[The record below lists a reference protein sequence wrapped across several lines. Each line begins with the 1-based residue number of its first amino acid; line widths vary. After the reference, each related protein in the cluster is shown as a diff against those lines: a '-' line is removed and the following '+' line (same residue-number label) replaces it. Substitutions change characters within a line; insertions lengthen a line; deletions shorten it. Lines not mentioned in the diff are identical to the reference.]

1 MKMKGGSLCHII
13 IALVA
18 FGAVIPSNHAQAG
31 LLDDWFACKQD
42 VLPRLRGQSP
52 SDAAAQYCMGL
63 GYMTGQ
69 LDGKRDRNAAAQWFA
84 RAAAQG
90 HAGAEVAM
98 GYDYEKG
105 YGVVADPAQAVAWYR
120 KAAAQN
126 NADGLFNLGRA
137 YQNGIGVAA
146 DTGQARTYYSQAA
159 AHGSPE
165 ARQALDSTQDGYA
178 QAKRSYDAKNYAE
191 GSRQMLDAA
200 NAGNAQAQ
208 FMIGNAYEFGN
219 GVAADLGQAA
229 SWYQKAAS
237 QGHAEAQK
245 NLGNFY
251 EDGRG
256 VPEDWTVA
264 VASYRKSAEQHN
276 ADGEFALGRM
286 YEFGMAVPQDR
297 QAAIRWFRMAGD
309 QGNAQAAYFAKW
321 LSDPT
326 NNIGFRS
333 DQEHQ
338 LVIGSKL
345 RFAGDLTGGDP
356 AGIAFRNSTE
366 RMNWLNG
373 QRQRADYT
381 EAHTMWQLRKD
392 EYDSCMRGAQ
402 DSCHPPGPAP
412 SR

>member
-1 MKMKGGSLCHII
+1 MKTKGTRLGRVVLAVIT
-13 IALVA
+13 L
-18 FGAVIPSNHAQAG
+18 GASIPSNTQAG

-90 HAGAEVAM
+90 HAGAQVAI

-105 YGVVADPAQAVAWYR
+105 YGVVADPAQAIAWYR

-126 NADGLFNLGRA
+126 SADGLFNLGRA
-137 YQNGIGVAA
+137 YQYGIGVAA
-146 DTGQARTYYSQAA
+146 DAGQARTYYSQAA
-159 AHGSPE
+159 AYGSPE
-165 ARQALDSTQDGYA
+165 ARQALDSTQDAYTQA
-178 QAKRSYDAKNYAE
+178 QRSYDAKNYTE
-191 GSRQMLDAA
+191 GSRQMLEAA

-219 GVAADLGQAA
+219 GVPVDLGQAA
-229 SWYQKAAS
+229 SWYEKAAS
-237 QGHAEAQK
+237 QRHAAAQK
-245 NLGNFY
+245 NLGSFY
-251 EDGRG
+251 EEGRG
-256 VPEDWTVA
+256 VPENWALA
-264 VASYRKSAEQHN
+264 VSWYRKSAEQRN

-297 QAAIRWFRMAGD
+297 QTAIRWFRMAGD

-326 NNIGFRS
+326 NNIGFRN

-345 RFAGDLTGGDP
+345 RFAGDLIGGDP
-356 AGIAFRNSTE
+356 AGIAFRNSIE

-381 EAHTMWQLRKD
+381 EAHTMWQIRKD
-392 EYDSCMRGAQ
+392 EYDSCMRGAK
-402 DSCHPPGPAP
+402 DNCHPPGPTP
-412 SR
+412 PR